1 MARYAKDN
9 TPHRL
14 HVPRD
19 GRHRIVRENSIGNDK
34 LEELR
39 MGEYIEKQIQNS
51 AKIEATIGIGITTI
65 ITTFVIDSAVNGGSM
80 PNWAMLVLGMLLA
93 TFFGI
98 RILAY
103 FRFVIEREMFM
114 REKKADAE
122 IQQAQLNSQIR
133 KLEVQV
139 KLKEL
144 GGE

>member
-1 MARYAKDN
+1 
-9 TPHRL
+9 
-14 HVPRD
+14 
-19 GRHRIVRENSIGNDK
+19 
-34 LEELR
+34 

-65 ITTFVIDSAVNGGSM
+65 ITTFVLDSAVNGGSM
-80 PNWAMLVLGMLLA
+80 PNWAMLVLAMLLA

-114 REKKADAE
+114 REKKVDAE
-122 IQQAQLNSQIR
+122 IQQTQLNGQIR
-133 KLEVQV
+133 KLEAQV

-144 GGE
+144 EVG

>member
-19 GRHRIVRENSIGNDK
+19 CRHRIVRENSIGNDK